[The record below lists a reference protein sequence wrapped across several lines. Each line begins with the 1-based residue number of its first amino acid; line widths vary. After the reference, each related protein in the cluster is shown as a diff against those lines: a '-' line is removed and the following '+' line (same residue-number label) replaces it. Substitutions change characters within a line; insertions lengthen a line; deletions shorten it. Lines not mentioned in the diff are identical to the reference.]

1 VASGALAA
9 VVAGGYL
16 GLMPLLSS
24 SMNAA
29 PAWPTPLEE
38 VSSRRVVVANIG
50 ATPETAKREAPAATL
65 VRVSP
70 TSGAK
75 VKARKPAIKTGPRA
89 TERRAVVGY
98 EAPRA
103 SGPPAASSPAP
114 AAAQPSAP
122 VRRAAPA
129 PAKRRPAPQPE
140 AEIVPVDVPALA
152 GGEASPPS
160 DEDPGTAGSG
170 G

>member
-50 ATPETAKREAPAATL
+50 ATPEPAKRATAAGTL
-65 VRVSP
+65 IRVSP

-75 VKARKPAIKTGPRA
+75 VKARKPAIKTGPRT

-98 EAPRA
+98 EAPR
-103 SGPPAASSPAP
+103 AASSPAP

-122 VRRAAPA
+122 VRRAAPP
-129 PAKRRPAPQPE
+129 PAKREPAPQPE

-152 GGEASPPS
+152 GGKAAPPS